1 MTFDEAGANSPL
13 FVAVLNVPSMR
24 VQRAP
29 AMVGGTKEPPYH
41 GRIVEHFA
49 VVIRRRFC
57 HEPKQTD
64 TT

>member
-1 MTFDEAGANSPL
+1 
-13 FVAVLNVPSMR
+13 
-24 VQRAP
+24 
-29 AMVGGTKEPPYH
+29 MVGGTKEPPYH